1 MSFEI
6 LRQQAFPGAKYM
18 MHTKFGAYRT
28 NRLKVIKFILNFSFS
43 SAAILDSVKKIA
55 GLTLPTKISAKFGEN
70 RTKCSE
76 VIQVLVNFKT
86 AAGGHL
92 LFLNF
97 TISGRMHVAGATMNQ
112 IKFRKDRINGS
123 KFRDFSFP

>member
-1 MSFEI
+1 MPNLVRIGRNVRKLF
-6 LRQQAFPGAKYM
+6 K
-18 MHTKFGAYRT
+18 
-28 NRLKVIKFILNFSFS
+28 
-43 SAAILDSVKKIA
+43 
-55 GLTLPTKISAKFGEN
+55 
-70 RTKCSE
+70 
-76 VIQVLVNFKT
+76 LVNFKT

-123 KFRDFSFP
+123 KFRDFSFPYEMHYGYPKIGGFWWC

>member
-28 NRLKVIKFILNFSFS
+28 NRFEVIKFIVNFSFS
-43 SAAILDSVKKIA
+43 SAATLDSEKIA
-55 GLTLPTKISAKFGEN
+55 GLTLSTKLCAKFGEN

-76 VIQVLVNFKT
+76 VIQV
-86 AAGGHL
+86 
-92 LFLNF
+92 
-97 TISGRMHVAGATMNQ
+97 
-112 IKFRKDRINGS
+112 S
-123 KFRDFSFP
+123 KF